1 MRYLSAWIA
10 WFMTPDYADYNT
22 NPIVFWIQVV
32 VAGSL
37 YAFAFMGLVSFYLYI
52 TDGQS

>member
-10 WFMTPDYADYNT
+10 WFMTPDYADYNA

-37 YAFAFMGLVSFYLYI
+37 YAFALMGLVSFYLYI
-52 TDGQS
+52 TDGEA